1 VSNIF
6 ITGAMGFIGHELLN
20 QIHNKKNQDKIVT
33 LVRDIIT
40 DKHIPDNV
48 NIIRGDLSDFGL
60 LRRVIA
66 DYEIDTIYH
75 MASQAIVRT
84 CATDPL
90 GSYTTNVM
98 GTVNLLEA
106 ARVVGGVKSIVV
118 STSDKVY
125 GHAPPPYTED
135 TPLMPKFTYEATKAC
150 QDIVCQNYFHQ
161 YDLPVK
167 IVRCSNVYGPS
178 DPNQSRLIPNTI
190 NRLLS
195 GQAPEI
201 YQDVLDNKREFVY
214 ISDVLSA
221 LNLINEKGLPGEA
234 YCVGGV
240 GAYSVGEII
249 QIIKSQIG
257 SKVESVIKVRA
268 TTHKE
273 IKEQWIDATKLYG
286 LGWKPKI
293 SLEEG
298 LSRCV
303 LELTKKHL
311 NKL

>member
-1 VSNIF
+1 MNIL
-6 ITGAMGFIGHELLN
+6 ITGATGFIGYELVKEYAKE
-20 QIHNKKNQDKIVT
+20 NKVVVLI
-33 LVRDIIT
+33 RDGV
-40 DKHIPDNV
+40 PNRPMPEEA
-48 NIIRGDLSDFGL
+48 NIAIGDLSNFSL
-60 LRRVIA
+60 LRRIIA
-66 DYEIDTIYH
+66 DYEIDTIFH

-90 GSYTTNVM
+90 GSYATNVM

-106 ARVVGGVKSIVV
+106 ARIVGGVKSIIV

-125 GHAPPPYTED
+125 GHALPPYTED
-135 TPLMPKFTYEATKAC
+135 TPFMPKFTYEATKAC
-150 QDIVCQNYFHQ
+150 QDIVTQNYFHQ

-167 IVRCSNVYGPS
+167 IIRCSNVYGPS

-190 NRLLS
+190 NKILS
-195 GQAPEI
+195 GKNPEI
-201 YQDVLDNKREFVY
+201 FEDVIDNKREFIY
-214 ISDVLSA
+214 ITDVLSA
-221 LNLINEKGLPGEA
+221 IRIINERGSAGEA
-234 YCVGGV
+234 YCVGGT
-240 GAYSVGEII
+240 GANTVSEVLNLIKKNLGSELNP
-249 QIIKSQIG
+249 IIKT
-257 SKVESVIKVRA
+257 RA
-268 TTHKE
+268 VTHKE

-286 LGWKPKI
+286 LGWTPKI